1 MVNIG
6 EFARL
11 GGVSTRMLRHY
22 DAIGVLKPAH
32 VDPHS
37 GRRSYDVTQ
46 LTTLNRLVA
55 LKGLGFSLDEVG
67 RLLGEGVDPAE
78 MKGMLRLRQAEFERR
93 VRHDRHVLDRVTAR
107 LRLIEQENR
116 MNTTIETKHAE
127 ALTIAALSAT
137 ADDASPQSTGQVLRD
152 LFEQVIE
159 RMEAVKADRTTPVAR
174 FVSAD
179 SGPAV
184 EVIAG
189 YAVPTDSVPGLQTRS
204 LPAVE
209 VASTIHQGPISG
221 IAAAYQD
228 LARWAEANGHHD
240 LLESPRWRHHFLEA
254 DGDDETH
261 WITELQLELT

>member
-1 MVNIG
+1 
-6 EFARL
+6 
-11 GGVSTRMLRHY
+11 
-22 DAIGVLKPAH
+22 
-32 VDPHS
+32 
-37 GRRSYDVTQ
+37 
-46 LTTLNRLVA
+46 
-55 LKGLGFSLDEVG
+55 
-67 RLLGEGVDPAE
+67 
-78 MKGMLRLRQAEFERR
+78 
-93 VRHDRHVLDRVTAR
+93 
-107 LRLIEQENR
+107 

>member
-32 VDPHS
+32 VDPSS

-46 LTTLNRLVA
+46 LATLNRLVA
-55 LKGLGFSLDEVG
+55 LKGLGFSLDEIG

-93 VRHDRHVLDRVTAR
+93 VRHDRHILDRVTAR
-107 LRLIEQENR
+107 LRLIEQETR
-116 MNTTIETKHAE
+116 MNTTIETKQAD
-127 ALTIAALSAT
+127 AVTIASLSAT
-137 ADDASPQSTGQVLRD
+137 AIDASPQSTGHVLRD
-152 LFEQVIE
+152 LFDQVIE
-159 RMEAVKADRTTPVAR
+159 RMEAVHADRTTPVAW
-174 FVSAD
+174 FISAD
-179 SGPAV
+179 GRASV

-189 YAVPTDSVPGLQTRS
+189 YALPGDSVPGLQARS
-204 LPAVE
+204 LPVVE
-209 VASTIHQGPISG
+209 VASTIHQGPMSG
-221 IAAAYQD
+221 IATAYQE
-228 LARWAEANGHHD
+228 LARWAEANGHHK
-240 LLESPRWRHHFLEA
+240 LLESPRWRQHFLEA

-261 WITELQLELT
+261 WIVELQLELT